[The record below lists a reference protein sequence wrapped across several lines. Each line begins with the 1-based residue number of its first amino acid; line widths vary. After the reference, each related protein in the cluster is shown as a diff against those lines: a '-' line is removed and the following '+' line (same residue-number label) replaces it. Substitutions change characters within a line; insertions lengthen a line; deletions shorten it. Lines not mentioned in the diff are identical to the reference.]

1 MYKLDYVTMA
11 GATVATDTETFA
23 TKEAALRKGLA
34 QIADVYAFNLY
45 IYIKK
50 GKAKHS
56 EGHFL
61 SWKKLNKQLIDNNY
75 DIDQV
80 VAIVLSE

>member
-11 GATVATDTETFA
+11 GATVATDTEAFE

-34 QIADVYAFNLY
+34 QIADGYAFNLY
-45 IYIKK
+45 IYSKE

-61 SWKKLNKQLIDNNY
+61 SWKKLNKRLIDNNY
-75 DIDQV
+75 DLDKV
-80 VAIVLSE
+80 VDAVLSE

>member
-1 MYKLDYVTMA
+1 MYKLNYVTMA
-11 GATVATDTETFA
+11 GTTVATDTETFA
-23 TKEAALRKGLA
+23 TKEAALRKGLT
-34 QIADVYAFNLY
+34 QIADGYALNLY
-45 IYIKK
+45 IYRKK
-50 GKAKHS
+50 GKAKHP

-61 SWKKLNKQLIDNNY
+61 PWKKLNKRLIDNNY

>member
-34 QIADVYAFNLY
+34 QIADGYAFNLY

-56 EGHFL
+56 EGQFL
-61 SWKKLNKQLIDNNY
+61 SWKKLNKQLIDTNY

-80 VAIVLSE
+80 VDVVLSE